1 MTQSC
6 GSDRREGG
14 RGRNQGKGRLGKGRD
29 GMGGE
34 GRGGEEGGGE
44 GRRGEVR
51 TCREEKRGG
60 EGRGGGNG
68 GWWWEQ
74 RRIWDT
80 EVYLDT
86 ITKDNKRR
94 CFFAQLAFREAL

>member
-1 MTQSC
+1 
-6 GSDRREGG
+6 
-14 RGRNQGKGRLGKGRD
+14 
-29 GMGGE
+29 MGGE

-86 ITKDNKRR
+86 ITKDNNTEVLLCAACFQRLSERALQLVAGYAGR
-94 CFFAQLAFREAL
+94 CGTFELHSLNLDA